1 MAIKFVTDFN
11 KEAVFYKGQEYTYRD
26 LIKKSKYI
34 SSILNI
40 NYGDRVVNFMENRP
54 EFICSFFGIWNSK
67 GVPVNVDSSYNT
79 EELAYILNDAEPEI
93 IMTSNKNFKV
103 AEEAVKMVKK
113 DIRIINCDELKLP
126 KEFSV
131 DEYVI
136 YSPEPEET
144 GVLLY
149 TSGTT
154 GKPKGVVLTFDNLMS
169 NVDAIVEIKMAT
181 PKDRLLAL
189 LPYHHVLPLSINL
202 LMAIHI
208 GTLIVLID
216 ELSASAILGALQKYK
231 ITIVV
236 GVPRLWEM
244 IHKGLMEKINNSKVA
259 TLLFNLCKKI
269 NNQKFSKII
278 FKKVQD
284 ALGGNINYLVSGGAK
299 LDANIMDDFKVLGIK
314 ILEGYGLTE
323 TSPIIAFNRPDDV
336 HIGTVGRTIPKVE
349 VKIADDGELL
359 VKGRNVLKEYYKNLK
374 ATQEVKDSEGWFH
387 TGDLGKIE
395 NGYITIVGRKKEMI
409 VLSNGK
415 NINPSD
421 IESEI
426 SKGSDLIKEIAVVE
440 YNNHLLALIYPD
452 FQLIKERNIVNI
464 TETLKWEIID
474 SYNIKAPAYRKIL
487 EIKIVKDELPK
498 TKLGKLR
505 RFMLKDVLANLDN
518 KTEKTKKDVKE
529 DPECQTREFKTLAN
543 YIKEEKGENIY
554 PDSHIEIDLGLDS
567 LDIIQLNSF
576 IEKTFGF
583 KLKEEE
589 VVDLKIIK
597 DICEYIRKNSSEYH
611 LEKINWS
618 EILKESIDYKLPSS
632 SMIWFIKIFFAPVL
646 KLYLGLKVKGV
657 EKLSNEP
664 RIIICN
670 HESFIDAFA
679 VQRLF
684 KGDILKKTYY
694 FAIKKH
700 FQNPFLNFMA
710 KNGNIILMDINDNLK
725 ESLQISAEV
734 LRGNKNLVIFPE
746 GARTRDGQLQEF
758 KKFFGILS
766 KELNIPVTVLGI
778 DGAYESMPFGS
789 VIPKPAK
796 IKLEVL
802 GEVKPEGNSVEEI
815 VEKSRKI
822 VAQWKDKNKNNLD
835 KRA

>member
-1 MAIKFVTDFN
+1 MAIKFVTDFD
-11 KEAVFYKGQEYTYRD
+11 KEAVFYKNKEYTYKD
-26 LIKKSKYI
+26 LIREAKYI
-34 SSILNI
+34 SSILGI
-40 NYGDRVVNFMENRP
+40 EKGEKVVNFMENRP

-67 GVPVNVDSSYNT
+67 GVPINIDAGYT
-79 EELAYILNDAEPEI
+79 AEELEYILTDADPKV
-93 IMTSNKNFKV
+93 IMTSNKNIEV
-103 AEEAVKMVKK
+103 AREAVKLSGK
-113 DIRIINCDELKLP
+113 DIKIINCDEMKSS
-126 KEFSV
+126 ENFQV

-136 YSPEPEET
+136 YSPEPEDV

-208 GTLIVLID
+208 GTLVVLID

-244 IHKGLMEKINNSKVA
+244 IHKGLMEKIKSSKIA
-259 TLLFNLCKKI
+259 NLLFELCKKV
-269 NNQKFSKII
+269 KSVTLSKII
-278 FKKVQD
+278 FKKVHQ
-284 ALGGNINYLVSGGAK
+284 ALGGNIRYLVSGGAK
-299 LDANIMDDFKVLGIK
+299 LDPNIMDDFKVLGIK
-314 ILEGYGLTE
+314 VLEGYGLTE
-323 TSPIIAFNRPDDV
+323 TSPIIAFTRPDDV
-336 HIGTVGRTIPKVE
+336 CIGTVGKTIPGVE

-359 VKGRNVLKEYYKNLK
+359 VKGRNVLKEYYNKPE
-374 ATQEVKDSEGWFH
+374 ATKEAKDENGWFH

-395 NGYITIVGRKKEMI
+395 NGYITIIGRKKEMI

-415 NINPSD
+415 NINPID
-421 IESEI
+421 IENEI
-426 SKGSDLIKEIAVVE
+426 AKGSDLIKEIAVME
-440 YNNHLLALIYPD
+440 HNNHLLALVYPD
-452 FQLIKERNIVNI
+452 FKLIKERSITNI
-464 TETLKWEIID
+464 TETLKWDIID
-474 SYNIKAPAYRKIL
+474 SYNINAPAYRKIL
-487 EIKIVKDELPK
+487 EIKIVKDEFPK

-505 RFMLKDVLANLDN
+505 RFMLKDILKNLEDGGEN
-518 KTEKTKKDVKE
+518 SHRERPE
-529 DPECQTREFKTLAN
+529 DPESKTREFQTLAQ

-583 KLKEEE
+583 KIKEEE
-589 VVDLKIIK
+589 TVDLKVIK
-597 DICEYIRKNSSEYH
+597 DICGYIRKNSKEYH
-611 LEKINWS
+611 FEKIDWS
-618 EILKESIDYKLPSS
+618 EILKESIDYPLPSS
-632 SMIWFIKIFFAPVL
+632 SMIWLTKIFFAPIL
-646 KLYLGLKVKGV
+646 KFYLGLKIKGV

-679 VQRLF
+679 VQRMF
-684 KGDILKKTYY
+684 KGDMLKNTYY

-700 FQNPFLNFMA
+700 FDKVGLRFMA
-710 KNGNIILMDINDNLK
+710 DHGNIILMDINENLK

-734 LRGNKNLVIFPE
+734 LKEGKNLVIFPE
-746 GARTRDGQLQEF
+746 GARTRDGKLQDF

-789 VIPKPAK
+789 IFPRPAK

-802 GEVKPEGNSVEEI
+802 GEVNPQGLSVEEI
-815 VEKSRKI
+815 VNNSREI
-822 VAQWKDKNKNNLD
+822 IRVWKTGK
-835 KRA
+835 

>member
-11 KEAVFYKGQEYTYRD
+11 KEAVFYKNKEYTYKD
-26 LIKKSKYI
+26 LIREAKYI
-34 SSILNI
+34 SKVLGIEK
-40 NYGDRVVNFMENRP
+40 GEKVVNFMENRP

-67 GVPVNVDSSYNT
+67 GVPINIDAGYT
-79 EELAYILNDAEPEI
+79 AEELEYILTDADPKV
-93 IMTSNKNFKV
+93 IMTSNKNLKV
-103 AEEAVKMVKK
+103 AEEAIKLSGKN
-113 DIRIINCDELKLP
+113 IRIINCDEINSP
-126 KEFSV
+126 EDFEV

-136 YSPEPEET
+136 YSPEPEDI

-208 GTLIVLID
+208 GTLVVLID

-244 IHKGLMEKINNSKVA
+244 IHKGLMEKIKSSKIA
-259 TLLFNLCKKI
+259 NLLFGLCKKV
-269 NNQKFSKII
+269 KSVTLSKIV
-278 FKKVQD
+278 FKKVHQ
-284 ALGGNINYLVSGGAK
+284 ALGGNIRYLVSGGAR
-299 LDANIMDDFKVLGIK
+299 LDPNIMDDFKVLGIK
-314 ILEGYGLTE
+314 VLEGYGLTE
-323 TSPIIAFNRPDDV
+323 TSPIIAFTRPDDV
-336 HIGTVGRTIPKVE
+336 CIGTVGKTIPGVE

-359 VKGRNVLKEYYKNLK
+359 VKGRNVLKEYYNKPE
-374 ATQEVKDSEGWFH
+374 ATKEAKDENGWFH

-395 NGYITIVGRKKEMI
+395 NGYITIIGRKKEMI

-415 NINPSD
+415 NINPID
-421 IESEI
+421 IENEI
-426 SKGSDLIKEIAVVE
+426 AKGSDLIKEIAVME
-440 YNNHLLALIYPD
+440 HNNHLLALVYPD
-452 FQLIKERNIVNI
+452 FKLIKERSITNI
-464 TETLKWEIID
+464 TETLKWDIID
-474 SYNIKAPAYRKIL
+474 SYNINAPAYRKIL
-487 EIKIVKDELPK
+487 EIKVVKDEFPK

-505 RFMLKDVLANLDN
+505 RFMLKDILKNLEDGGEN
-518 KTEKTKKDVKE
+518 AHKERPE
-529 DPECQTREFKTLAN
+529 DPESKTREFQTLAQ

-583 KLKEEE
+583 KIKEEE
-589 VVDLKIIK
+589 AIDLKVIK
-597 DICEYIRKNSSEYH
+597 DICEYIRKNSKEYH

-618 EILKESIDYKLPSS
+618 EILKESIDYPLPSS
-632 SMIWFIKIFFAPVL
+632 NMIWLTKIFFAPIL
-646 KLYLGLKVKGV
+646 KFYLGLKIKGI
-657 EKLSNEP
+657 EKLSKEP

-684 KGDILKKTYY
+684 KGDMLKNTYY

-700 FQNPFLNFMA
+700 FDKAGLRFMA
-710 KNGNIILMDINDNLK
+710 NHGNIILMDINENLK

-734 LRGNKNLVIFPE
+734 LKEGKNLVIFPE
-746 GARTRDGQLQEF
+746 GARTRDGKLQDF

-766 KELNIPVTVLGI
+766 KELSIPVTVLGI

-789 VIPKPAK
+789 IFPRPAK

-802 GEVKPEGNSVEEI
+802 GEVNPSGLSVEEI
-815 VEKSRKI
+815 VNNSKEIIRVWKSGK
-822 VAQWKDKNKNNLD
+822 
-835 KRA
+835 

>member
-11 KEAVFYKGQEYTYRD
+11 KEAVFYKNKEYTYKD
-26 LIKKSKYI
+26 LIREAKYI
-34 SSILNI
+34 SKVLGIEK
-40 NYGDRVVNFMENRP
+40 REKVVNFMENRP

-67 GVPVNVDSSYNT
+67 GVPINIDAGYT
-79 EELAYILNDAEPEI
+79 AEELEYILTDADPKVI
-93 IMTSNKNFKV
+93 VTSNKNLKV
-103 AEEAVKMVKK
+103 AEEAIKLSGKN
-113 DIRIINCDELKLP
+113 IRIINCDEIKSP
-126 KEFSV
+126 EDFEV

-136 YSPEPEET
+136 YSPEPEDI

-169 NVDAIVEIKMAT
+169 NVDAIIEIKMAT

-208 GTLIVLID
+208 GTLVVLID

-244 IHKGLMEKINNSKVA
+244 IHKGLMEKIKSSKIA
-259 TLLFNLCKKI
+259 NLLFELCKKV
-269 NNQKFSKII
+269 KSVTLSKIV
-278 FKKVQD
+278 FKKVHQ
-284 ALGGNINYLVSGGAK
+284 ALGGNIRYLVSGGAK
-299 LDANIMDDFKVLGIK
+299 LDPNIMDDFKVLGIK
-314 ILEGYGLTE
+314 VLEGYGLTE
-323 TSPIIAFNRPDDV
+323 TSPIIAFTRPDDV
-336 HIGTVGRTIPKVE
+336 CIGTVGKTIPGVE

-359 VKGRNVLKEYYKNLK
+359 VKGRNVLKEYYNKPE
-374 ATQEVKDSEGWFH
+374 ATKEAKDENGWFH

-395 NGYITIVGRKKEMI
+395 NGYITIIGRKKEMI

-415 NINPSD
+415 NINPID
-421 IESEI
+421 IENEI
-426 SKGSDLIKEIAVVE
+426 AKGSDLIKEIAVME
-440 YNNHLLALIYPD
+440 HNNHLLALVYPD
-452 FQLIKERNIVNI
+452 FKLIKERSITNI
-464 TETLKWEIID
+464 TETLKWDIID
-474 SYNIKAPAYRKIL
+474 SYNINAPAYRKIL
-487 EIKIVKDELPK
+487 EIKIVKDEFPK

-505 RFMLKDVLANLDN
+505 RFMLKDILKNLEDGGEN
-518 KTEKTKKDVKE
+518 AHKERPE
-529 DPECQTREFKTLAN
+529 DPESKTREFQTLAQ
-543 YIKEEKGENIY
+543 YIKEEKEENIY

-567 LDIIQLNSF
+567 LDIVQLNSF

-583 KLKEEE
+583 KIKEEE
-589 VVDLKIIK
+589 TVDLKVIK
-597 DICEYIRKNSSEYH
+597 DICEYIRKNSKEYH

-618 EILKESIDYKLPSS
+618 EILKESIDYPLPSS
-632 SMIWFIKIFFAPVL
+632 NMIWLTKIFFAPIL
-646 KLYLGLKVKGV
+646 KFYLGLKIKGV
-657 EKLSNEP
+657 EKLSKEP

-684 KGDILKKTYY
+684 KGDMLKNTYY

-700 FQNPFLNFMA
+700 FDKVGLRFMA
-710 KNGNIILMDINDNLK
+710 NHGNIILMDINENLK

-734 LRGNKNLVIFPE
+734 LKEGKNLVIFPE
-746 GARTRDGQLQEF
+746 GARTRDGKLQDF

-789 VIPKPAK
+789 IFPRPAK

-802 GEVKPEGNSVEEI
+802 GEVNPSGLSVEEI
-815 VEKSRKI
+815 VNNSKEIIRVWKSGK
-822 VAQWKDKNKNNLD
+822 
-835 KRA
+835 

>member
-11 KEAVFYKGQEYTYRD
+11 KEAVFYKNKEYTYKD
-26 LIKKSKYI
+26 LIREAKYI
-34 SSILNI
+34 SEVLGIEK
-40 NYGDRVVNFMENRP
+40 GEKVVNFMENRP

-67 GVPVNVDSSYNT
+67 GVPINIDAGYT
-79 EELAYILNDAEPEI
+79 AEELEYILTDADPKV
-93 IMTSNKNFKV
+93 IMTSNKNLKV
-103 AEEAVKMVKK
+103 AEEAIKLSGKN
-113 DIRIINCDELKLP
+113 IRIINCDEIKSP
-126 KEFSV
+126 EDFEV

-136 YSPEPEET
+136 YSPEPEDI

-169 NVDAIVEIKMAT
+169 NVDAIIEIKMAT

-208 GTLIVLID
+208 GTLVVLID

-244 IHKGLMEKINNSKVA
+244 IHKGLMEKIKSSKIA
-259 TLLFNLCKKI
+259 NLLFELCKKV
-269 NNQKFSKII
+269 KSVTLSKIV
-278 FKKVQD
+278 FKKVHQ
-284 ALGGNINYLVSGGAK
+284 ALGGNIRYLVSGGAK
-299 LDANIMDDFKVLGIK
+299 LDPNIMDDFKVLGIK
-314 ILEGYGLTE
+314 VLEGYGLTE
-323 TSPIIAFNRPDDV
+323 TSPIIAFTRPDDV
-336 HIGTVGRTIPKVE
+336 CIGTVGKTIPGVE

-359 VKGRNVLKEYYKNLK
+359 VKGRNVLKEYYNKPE
-374 ATQEVKDSEGWFH
+374 ATKEAKDENGWFH

-395 NGYITIVGRKKEMI
+395 NGYITIIGRKKEMI

-415 NINPSD
+415 NINPID
-421 IESEI
+421 IENEI
-426 SKGSDLIKEIAVVE
+426 AKGSDLIKEIAVME
-440 YNNHLLALIYPD
+440 HNNHLLALVYPD
-452 FQLIKERNIVNI
+452 FKLIKERSITNI
-464 TETLKWEIID
+464 TETLKWDIID
-474 SYNIKAPAYRKIL
+474 SYNINAPAYRKIL
-487 EIKIVKDELPK
+487 EIKIVKDEFPK

-505 RFMLKDVLANLDN
+505 RFMLKDILKNLEDGGEN
-518 KTEKTKKDVKE
+518 AHKERPE
-529 DPECQTREFKTLAN
+529 DPESKTREFQTLAQ

-583 KLKEEE
+583 KIKEEE
-589 VVDLKIIK
+589 TVDLKVIK
-597 DICEYIRKNSSEYH
+597 DICEYIRKNSKEYH

-618 EILKESIDYKLPSS
+618 EILKESIDYPLPSS
-632 SMIWFIKIFFAPVL
+632 NMIWLTKIFFAPIL
-646 KLYLGLKVKGV
+646 KFYLGLKIKGI
-657 EKLSNEP
+657 EKLSKEP

-684 KGDILKKTYY
+684 KGDMLKNTYY

-700 FQNPFLNFMA
+700 FDKAGLRFMA
-710 KNGNIILMDINDNLK
+710 NHGNIILMDINENLK

-734 LRGNKNLVIFPE
+734 LKEGKNLVIFPE
-746 GARTRDGQLQEF
+746 GARTRDGKLQDF

-778 DGAYESMPFGS
+778 DGAYKSMPFGS
-789 VIPKPAK
+789 IFPRPAK

-802 GEVKPEGNSVEEI
+802 GEVNPSGLSVEEI
-815 VEKSRKI
+815 VNNSKEIIRVWKSGK
-822 VAQWKDKNKNNLD
+822 
-835 KRA
+835 

>member
-11 KEAVFYKGQEYTYRD
+11 KEAVFYKNKEYTYKD
-26 LIKKSKYI
+26 LIREAKYI
-34 SSILNI
+34 SKVLGIEK
-40 NYGDRVVNFMENRP
+40 GEKVVNFMENRP

-67 GVPVNVDSSYNT
+67 GVPINIDAGYT
-79 EELAYILNDAEPEI
+79 AEELEYILTDADPKV
-93 IMTSNKNFKV
+93 IMTSNKNLKV
-103 AEEAVKMVKK
+103 AEEAIKLSGKN
-113 DIRIINCDELKLP
+113 IRIINCDEIKSP
-126 KEFSV
+126 EDFEV

-136 YSPEPEET
+136 YSPEPEDI

-169 NVDAIVEIKMAT
+169 NVDAIIEIKMAT

-208 GTLIVLID
+208 GTLVVLID

-244 IHKGLMEKINNSKVA
+244 IHKGLMEKIKSSKIA
-259 TLLFNLCKKI
+259 NLLFELCKKV
-269 NNQKFSKII
+269 KSVTLSKIV
-278 FKKVQD
+278 FKKVHQ
-284 ALGGNINYLVSGGAK
+284 ALGGNIRYLVSGGAK
-299 LDANIMDDFKVLGIK
+299 LDPNIMDDFKVLGIK
-314 ILEGYGLTE
+314 VLEGYGLTE
-323 TSPIIAFNRPDDV
+323 TSPIIAFTRPDDV
-336 HIGTVGRTIPKVE
+336 CIGTVGKTIPGVE

-359 VKGRNVLKEYYKNLK
+359 VKGRNVLKEYYNKPE
-374 ATQEVKDSEGWFH
+374 ATKEAKDENGWFH

-395 NGYITIVGRKKEMI
+395 NGYITIIGRKKEMI

-415 NINPSD
+415 NINPID
-421 IESEI
+421 IENEI
-426 SKGSDLIKEIAVVE
+426 AKGSDLIKEIAVME
-440 YNNHLLALIYPD
+440 HNNHLLALVYPD
-452 FQLIKERNIVNI
+452 FKLIKERSITNI
-464 TETLKWEIID
+464 TETLKWDIID
-474 SYNIKAPAYRKIL
+474 SYNINAPAYRKIL
-487 EIKIVKDELPK
+487 EIKIVKDEFPK

-505 RFMLKDVLANLDN
+505 RFMLKDILKNLEDGGEN
-518 KTEKTKKDVKE
+518 AHKERPE
-529 DPECQTREFKTLAN
+529 DPESKTREFQTLAQ

-583 KLKEEE
+583 KIKEEE
-589 VVDLKIIK
+589 TVDLKVIK
-597 DICEYIRKNSSEYH
+597 DICEYIRKNSKEYH

-618 EILKESIDYKLPSS
+618 EILKESIDYPLPSS
-632 SMIWFIKIFFAPVL
+632 NMIWLTKIFFAPIL
-646 KLYLGLKVKGV
+646 KFYLGLKIKGV
-657 EKLSNEP
+657 EKLSKEP

-684 KGDILKKTYY
+684 KGDMLKNTYY

-700 FQNPFLNFMA
+700 FDKVGLRFMA
-710 KNGNIILMDINDNLK
+710 NHGNIILMDINENLK

-734 LRGNKNLVIFPE
+734 LKEGKNLVIFPE
-746 GARTRDGQLQEF
+746 GARTRDGKLQDF

-789 VIPKPAK
+789 IFPRPAK

-802 GEVKPEGNSVEEI
+802 GEVNPSGLSVEEI
-815 VEKSRKI
+815 VNNSKEIIRVWKSGK
-822 VAQWKDKNKNNLD
+822 
-835 KRA
+835 

>member
-11 KEAVFYKGQEYTYRD
+11 KEAVFYKNKEYTYKD
-26 LIKKSKYI
+26 LIREAKYI
-34 SSILNI
+34 SKVLGIEK
-40 NYGDRVVNFMENRP
+40 GEKVVNFMENRP

-67 GVPVNVDSSYNT
+67 GVPINIDAGYT
-79 EELAYILNDAEPEI
+79 AEELEYILTDADPKV
-93 IMTSNKNFKV
+93 IMTSNKNLKV
-103 AEEAVKMVKK
+103 AEEAIKLSGKN
-113 DIRIINCDELKLP
+113 IRIINCDEIKSP
-126 KEFSV
+126 EDFEV

-136 YSPEPEET
+136 YSPEPEDI

-169 NVDAIVEIKMAT
+169 NVDAIIEIKMAT

-208 GTLIVLID
+208 GTLVVLID

-244 IHKGLMEKINNSKVA
+244 IHKGLMEKIKSSKIA
-259 TLLFNLCKKI
+259 NLLFELCKKV
-269 NNQKFSKII
+269 KSVTLSKIV
-278 FKKVQD
+278 FKKVHQ
-284 ALGGNINYLVSGGAK
+284 ALGGNIRYLVSGGAK
-299 LDANIMDDFKVLGIK
+299 LDPNIMDDFKVLGIK
-314 ILEGYGLTE
+314 VLEGYGLTE
-323 TSPIIAFNRPDDV
+323 TSPIIAFTRPDDV
-336 HIGTVGRTIPKVE
+336 CIGTVGKTIPGVE

-359 VKGRNVLKEYYKNLK
+359 VKGRNVLKEYYNKPE
-374 ATQEVKDSEGWFH
+374 ATKEAKDENGWFH

-395 NGYITIVGRKKEMI
+395 NGYITIIGRKKEMI

-415 NINPSD
+415 NINPID
-421 IESEI
+421 IENEI
-426 SKGSDLIKEIAVVE
+426 AKGSDLIKEIAVME
-440 YNNHLLALIYPD
+440 HNNHLLALVYPD
-452 FQLIKERNIVNI
+452 FKLIKERSITNI
-464 TETLKWEIID
+464 TETLKWDIID
-474 SYNIKAPAYRKIL
+474 SYNINAPAYRKIL
-487 EIKIVKDELPK
+487 EIKIVKDEFPK

-505 RFMLKDVLANLDN
+505 RFMLKDILKNLEDGGEN
-518 KTEKTKKDVKE
+518 SHKERPE
-529 DPECQTREFKTLAN
+529 DPESKTREFQTLAQ

-583 KLKEEE
+583 KIKEEE
-589 VVDLKIIK
+589 TVDLKVIK
-597 DICEYIRKNSSEYH
+597 DICEYIRKNSKEYH

-618 EILKESIDYKLPSS
+618 EILKESIDYPLPSS
-632 SMIWFIKIFFAPVL
+632 NMIWLTKIFFAPIL
-646 KLYLGLKVKGV
+646 KFYLGLKIKGV
-657 EKLSNEP
+657 EKLSKEP

-684 KGDILKKTYY
+684 KGDMLKNTYY

-700 FQNPFLNFMA
+700 FDKVGLRFMA
-710 KNGNIILMDINDNLK
+710 NHGNIILMDINENLK

-734 LRGNKNLVIFPE
+734 LKEGKNLVIFPE
-746 GARTRDGQLQEF
+746 GARTRDGKLQDF

-789 VIPKPAK
+789 IFPRPAK

-802 GEVKPEGNSVEEI
+802 GEVNPSGLSVE
-815 VEKSRKI
+815 KI
-822 VAQWKDKNKNNLD
+822 VNNSKEIIRVWKSGK
-835 KRA
+835 

>member
-11 KEAVFYKGQEYTYRD
+11 KEAVFYKNKEYTYKD
-26 LIKKSKYI
+26 LIREAKYI
-34 SSILNI
+34 SKVLGIEK
-40 NYGDRVVNFMENRP
+40 GEKVVNFMENRP

-67 GVPVNVDSSYNT
+67 GVPINIDAGYT
-79 EELAYILNDAEPEI
+79 AEELEYILTDADPKVI
-93 IMTSNKNFKV
+93 VTSNKNLKV
-103 AEEAVKMVKK
+103 AEEAIKLSGKN
-113 DIRIINCDELKLP
+113 IRIINCDEIKSP
-126 KEFSV
+126 EDFEV

-136 YSPEPEET
+136 YSPEPEDI

-208 GTLIVLID
+208 GTLVVLID

-244 IHKGLMEKINNSKVA
+244 IHKGLMEKIKSSKIA
-259 TLLFNLCKKI
+259 NLLFELCKKV
-269 NNQKFSKII
+269 KSVTLSKIV
-278 FKKVQD
+278 FKKVHQ
-284 ALGGNINYLVSGGAK
+284 ALGGNIRYLVSGGAK
-299 LDANIMDDFKVLGIK
+299 LDPNIMDDFKVLGIK
-314 ILEGYGLTE
+314 VLEGYGLTE
-323 TSPIIAFNRPDDV
+323 TSPIIAFTRPDDV
-336 HIGTVGRTIPKVE
+336 CIGTVGKTIPGVE
-349 VKIADDGELL
+349 VKIAEDGELL
-359 VKGRNVLKEYYKNLK
+359 VKGRNVLKEYYNKPE
-374 ATQEVKDSEGWFH
+374 ATKEAKDENGWFH

-395 NGYITIVGRKKEMI
+395 NGYITIIGRKKEMI

-415 NINPSD
+415 NINPID
-421 IESEI
+421 IENEI
-426 SKGSDLIKEIAVVE
+426 AKGSDLIKEIAVME
-440 YNNHLLALIYPD
+440 HNNHLLALVYPD
-452 FQLIKERNIVNI
+452 FKLIKERSITNI
-464 TETLKWEIID
+464 TETLKWDIID
-474 SYNIKAPAYRKIL
+474 SYNINAPAYRKIL
-487 EIKIVKDELPK
+487 EIKIVKDEFPK

-505 RFMLKDVLANLDN
+505 RFMLKDILKNLEDGGEN
-518 KTEKTKKDVKE
+518 AHKERPE
-529 DPECQTREFKTLAN
+529 DPESKTREFQTLAQ

-583 KLKEEE
+583 KIKEEE
-589 VVDLKIIK
+589 TVDLKVIK
-597 DICEYIRKNSSEYH
+597 DICEYIRKNSKEYH

-618 EILKESIDYKLPSS
+618 EILKESIDYPLPSS
-632 SMIWFIKIFFAPVL
+632 NMIWLTKIFFAPIL
-646 KLYLGLKVKGV
+646 KFYLGLKIKGI
-657 EKLSNEP
+657 EKLSKEP

-684 KGDILKKTYY
+684 KGDMLKNTYY

-700 FQNPFLNFMA
+700 FDKVGLRFMA
-710 KNGNIILMDINDNLK
+710 NHGNIILMDINENLK
-725 ESLQISAEV
+725 ESLQVSAEV
-734 LRGNKNLVIFPE
+734 LKEGKNLVIFPE
-746 GARTRDGQLQEF
+746 GARTRDGKLQDF

-789 VIPKPAK
+789 IFPRPAK
-796 IKLEVL
+796 IRLEVL
-802 GEVKPEGNSVEEI
+802 EEVNPQGLSVEEI
-815 VEKSRKI
+815 VNNSREI
-822 VAQWKDKNKNNLD
+822 IRVWKTGK
-835 KRA
+835 

>member
-11 KEAVFYKGQEYTYRD
+11 KEAVFYKNKEYTYKD
-26 LIKKSKYI
+26 LIREAKYI
-34 SSILNI
+34 SEVLGIEK
-40 NYGDRVVNFMENRP
+40 GEKVVNFMENRP

-67 GVPVNVDSSYNT
+67 GVPINIDAGYT
-79 EELAYILNDAEPEI
+79 AEELEYILTDADPKV
-93 IMTSNKNFKV
+93 IMTSNKNLKV
-103 AEEAVKMVKK
+103 AEEAIKLSGKN
-113 DIRIINCDELKLP
+113 IRIINCDEIKSP
-126 KEFSV
+126 EDFEV

-136 YSPEPEET
+136 YSPEPEDI

-208 GTLIVLID
+208 GTLVVLID
-216 ELSASAILGALQKYK
+216 ELSSSAILGALQKYK

-244 IHKGLMEKINNSKVA
+244 IHKGLMEKIKSSKIA
-259 TLLFNLCKKI
+259 NLLFELCKKV
-269 NNQKFSKII
+269 KSVTLSKIV
-278 FKKVQD
+278 FKKVHQ
-284 ALGGNINYLVSGGAK
+284 ALGGNIRYLVSGGAK
-299 LDANIMDDFKVLGIK
+299 LDPNIMDDFKVLGIK
-314 ILEGYGLTE
+314 VLEGYGLTE
-323 TSPIIAFNRPDDV
+323 TSPIIAFTRPDDV
-336 HIGTVGRTIPKVE
+336 CIGTVGKTIPGVE

-359 VKGRNVLKEYYKNLK
+359 VKGRNVLKEYYNKPE
-374 ATQEVKDSEGWFH
+374 ATKEAKDENGWFH

-395 NGYITIVGRKKEMI
+395 NGYITIIGRKKEMI

-415 NINPSD
+415 NINPID
-421 IESEI
+421 IENEI
-426 SKGSDLIKEIAVVE
+426 AKGSDLIKEIAVME
-440 YNNHLLALIYPD
+440 HNNHLLALVYPD
-452 FQLIKERNIVNI
+452 FKLIKERSITNI
-464 TETLKWEIID
+464 TETLKWDIID
-474 SYNIKAPAYRKIL
+474 SYNINAPAYRKIL
-487 EIKIVKDELPK
+487 EIKVVKDEFPK

-505 RFMLKDVLANLDN
+505 RFMLKDILKNLEDGGEN
-518 KTEKTKKDVKE
+518 AHKERPE
-529 DPECQTREFKTLAN
+529 DPESKTREFQTLAQ

-583 KLKEEE
+583 KIKEEE
-589 VVDLKIIK
+589 TVDLKVIK
-597 DICEYIRKNSSEYH
+597 DICEYIRKNSKEYH

-618 EILKESIDYKLPSS
+618 EILKESIDYPLPSS
-632 SMIWFIKIFFAPVL
+632 NMIWLTKIFFAPIL
-646 KLYLGLKVKGV
+646 KFYLGLKIKGI
-657 EKLSNEP
+657 EKLSKEP

-684 KGDILKKTYY
+684 KGDMLKNTYY

-700 FQNPFLNFMA
+700 FDKAGLRFMA
-710 KNGNIILMDINDNLK
+710 NHGNIILMDINENLK

-734 LRGNKNLVIFPE
+734 LKEGKNLVIFPE
-746 GARTRDGQLQEF
+746 GARTRDGKLQDF

-789 VIPKPAK
+789 IFPRPAK

-802 GEVKPEGNSVEEI
+802 GEVNPSGLSVEEI
-815 VEKSRKI
+815 VNNSKEIIRVWKSEK
-822 VAQWKDKNKNNLD
+822 
-835 KRA
+835 

>member
-11 KEAVFYKGQEYTYRD
+11 KEAVFYKNKEYTYKD
-26 LIKKSKYI
+26 LIREAKYI
-34 SSILNI
+34 SKVLGIEK
-40 NYGDRVVNFMENRP
+40 GEKVVNFMENRP

-67 GVPVNVDSSYNT
+67 GVPINIDAGYT
-79 EELAYILNDAEPEI
+79 AEELEYILTDADPKV
-93 IMTSNKNFKV
+93 IMTSNKNLKV
-103 AEEAVKMVKK
+103 AEEAIKLSGKN
-113 DIRIINCDELKLP
+113 IRIINCDEIKSP
-126 KEFSV
+126 EDFEV

-136 YSPEPEET
+136 YSPEPEDI

-208 GTLIVLID
+208 GTLVVLID

-244 IHKGLMEKINNSKVA
+244 IHKGLMEKIKSSKIA
-259 TLLFNLCKKI
+259 NLLFELCKKV
-269 NNQKFSKII
+269 KSVTLSKIV
-278 FKKVQD
+278 FKKVHQ
-284 ALGGNINYLVSGGAK
+284 ALGGNIRYLVSGGAK
-299 LDANIMDDFKVLGIK
+299 LDPNIMDDFKVLGIK
-314 ILEGYGLTE
+314 VLEGYGLTE
-323 TSPIIAFNRPDDV
+323 TSPIIAFTRPDDV
-336 HIGTVGRTIPKVE
+336 CIGTVGKTIPGVE

-359 VKGRNVLKEYYKNLK
+359 VKGRNVLKEYYNKPE
-374 ATQEVKDSEGWFH
+374 ATKEAKDENGWFH

-395 NGYITIVGRKKEMI
+395 NGYITIIGRKKEMI

-415 NINPSD
+415 NINPID
-421 IESEI
+421 IENEI
-426 SKGSDLIKEIAVVE
+426 AKGSDLIKEIAVME
-440 YNNHLLALIYPD
+440 HNNHLLALVYPD
-452 FQLIKERNIVNI
+452 FKLIKERSITNI
-464 TETLKWEIID
+464 TETLKWDIID
-474 SYNIKAPAYRKIL
+474 SYNINAPAYRKIL
-487 EIKIVKDELPK
+487 EIKIVKDEFPK

-505 RFMLKDVLANLDN
+505 RFMLKDILKNLEDGGEN
-518 KTEKTKKDVKE
+518 AHKERPE
-529 DPECQTREFKTLAN
+529 DPESKTREFQTLAQ
-543 YIKEEKGENIY
+543 YIKDEKGENIY

-583 KLKEEE
+583 KIKEEE
-589 VVDLKIIK
+589 TVDLKVIK
-597 DICEYIRKNSSEYH
+597 DICEYIRKNSKEYH

-618 EILKESIDYKLPSS
+618 EILKESIDYPLPSS
-632 SMIWFIKIFFAPVL
+632 NMIWLTKIFFAPIL
-646 KLYLGLKVKGV
+646 KFYLGLKIKGV
-657 EKLSNEP
+657 EKLSKEP

-684 KGDILKKTYY
+684 KGDMLKNTYY

-700 FQNPFLNFMA
+700 FDKVGLRFMA
-710 KNGNIILMDINDNLK
+710 NHGNIILMDINENLK

-734 LRGNKNLVIFPE
+734 LKEGKNLVIFPE
-746 GARTRDGQLQEF
+746 GARTRDGKLQDF

-789 VIPKPAK
+789 IFPRPAK

-802 GEVKPEGNSVEEI
+802 GEVNPSGLSVEEI
-815 VEKSRKI
+815 VNNSKEIIRVWKSGK
-822 VAQWKDKNKNNLD
+822 
-835 KRA
+835 

>member
-11 KEAVFYKGQEYTYRD
+11 KEAVFYKNKEYTYKD
-26 LIKKSKYI
+26 LIREAKYI
-34 SSILNI
+34 SKVLGIEK
-40 NYGDRVVNFMENRP
+40 GEKVVNFMENRP

-67 GVPVNVDSSYNT
+67 GVPINIDAGYT
-79 EELAYILNDAEPEI
+79 AEELEYILTDSDPKV
-93 IMTSNKNFKV
+93 IMTSNKNLKV
-103 AEEAVKMVKK
+103 AEEAIKLSGKN
-113 DIRIINCDELKLP
+113 IRIINCDEIKSP
-126 KEFSV
+126 EDFEV

-136 YSPEPEET
+136 YSPEPEDI

-208 GTLIVLID
+208 GTLVVLID

-244 IHKGLMEKINNSKVA
+244 IHKGLMEKIKSSKI
-259 TLLFNLCKKI
+259 TNLLFELCKKV
-269 NNQKFSKII
+269 KSVTLSKIV
-278 FKKVQD
+278 FKKVHQ
-284 ALGGNINYLVSGGAK
+284 ALGGNIRYLVSGGAK
-299 LDANIMDDFKVLGIK
+299 LDPNIMDDFKVLGIK
-314 ILEGYGLTE
+314 VLEGYGLTE
-323 TSPIIAFNRPDDV
+323 TSPIIAFTRPDDV
-336 HIGTVGRTIPKVE
+336 CIGTVGKTIPGVE

-359 VKGRNVLKEYYKNLK
+359 VKGRNVLKEYYNKPE
-374 ATQEVKDSEGWFH
+374 ATKEAKDENGWFH

-395 NGYITIVGRKKEMI
+395 NGYITIIGRKKEMI

-415 NINPSD
+415 NINPID
-421 IESEI
+421 IENEI
-426 SKGSDLIKEIAVVE
+426 AKGSDLIKEIAVME
-440 YNNHLLALIYPD
+440 HNNHLLALVYPD
-452 FQLIKERNIVNI
+452 FKLIKERSIINI
-464 TETLKWEIID
+464 TETLKWDIID
-474 SYNIKAPAYRKIL
+474 SYNINAPAYRKIL
-487 EIKIVKDELPK
+487 EIKIVKDEFPK

-505 RFMLKDVLANLDN
+505 RFMLKDILKNLEDGGEN
-518 KTEKTKKDVKE
+518 AHKERPE
-529 DPECQTREFKTLAN
+529 DPESKTREFQTLAQ

-583 KLKEEE
+583 KIKEEE
-589 VVDLKIIK
+589 TVDLKVIK
-597 DICEYIRKNSSEYH
+597 DICEYIRKNSKEYH

-618 EILKESIDYKLPSS
+618 EILKESIGYPLPSS
-632 SMIWFIKIFFAPVL
+632 NMIWLTKIFFAPIL
-646 KLYLGLKVKGV
+646 KFYLGLKIKGV
-657 EKLSNEP
+657 EKLSKEP

-684 KGDILKKTYY
+684 KGDMLKNTYY

-700 FQNPFLNFMA
+700 FNKVGLRFMA
-710 KNGNIILMDINDNLK
+710 NHGNIILMDINENLK

-734 LRGNKNLVIFPE
+734 LKEGKNLVIFPE
-746 GARTRDGQLQEF
+746 GARTRDGKLQDF

-778 DGAYESMPFGS
+778 DGAYKSMPFGS
-789 VIPKPAK
+789 IFPRPAK

-802 GEVKPEGNSVEEI
+802 GEVNPSGLSVEEI
-815 VEKSRKI
+815 VNNSKEIIRVWKSGK
-822 VAQWKDKNKNNLD
+822 
-835 KRA
+835 

>member
-11 KEAVFYKGQEYTYRD
+11 KEAVFYKNKEYTYKD
-26 LIKKSKYI
+26 LIREAKYI
-34 SSILNI
+34 SKVLGIEK
-40 NYGDRVVNFMENRP
+40 GEKVVNFMENRP

-67 GVPVNVDSSYNT
+67 GVPINIDAGYT
-79 EELAYILNDAEPEI
+79 AEELEYILTDADPKV
-93 IMTSNKNFKV
+93 IMTSNKNLKV
-103 AEEAVKMVKK
+103 AEEAIKLSGKN
-113 DIRIINCDELKLP
+113 IRIINCDEIKSP
-126 KEFSV
+126 EDFEV

-136 YSPEPEET
+136 YSPEPEDI

-169 NVDAIVEIKMAT
+169 NVDAIIEIKMAT

-208 GTLIVLID
+208 GTLVVLID

-244 IHKGLMEKINNSKVA
+244 IHKGLMEKIKSSKIA
-259 TLLFNLCKKI
+259 NLLFELCKKV
-269 NNQKFSKII
+269 KSVTLSKIV
-278 FKKVQD
+278 FKKVHQ
-284 ALGGNINYLVSGGAK
+284 ALGGNIRYLVSGGAK
-299 LDANIMDDFKVLGIK
+299 LDPNIMDDFKVLGIK
-314 ILEGYGLTE
+314 VLEGYGLTE
-323 TSPIIAFNRPDDV
+323 TSPIIAFTRPDDV
-336 HIGTVGRTIPKVE
+336 CIGTVGKTIPGVE

-359 VKGRNVLKEYYKNLK
+359 VKGRNVLKEYYNKPE
-374 ATQEVKDSEGWFH
+374 ATKEAKDENGWFH

-395 NGYITIVGRKKEMI
+395 NGYITIIGRKKEMI

-415 NINPSD
+415 NINPID
-421 IESEI
+421 IENEI
-426 SKGSDLIKEIAVVE
+426 AKGSDLIKEIAVME
-440 YNNHLLALIYPD
+440 HNNHLLALVYPD
-452 FQLIKERNIVNI
+452 FKLIKERSITNI
-464 TETLKWEIID
+464 TETLKWDIID
-474 SYNIKAPAYRKIL
+474 SYNINAPAYRKIL
-487 EIKIVKDELPK
+487 EIKIVKDEFPK

-505 RFMLKDVLANLDN
+505 RFMLKDILKNLEDGGEN
-518 KTEKTKKDVKE
+518 AHKERPE
-529 DPECQTREFKTLAN
+529 DPESKTREFQTLAQ

-583 KLKEEE
+583 KIKEEE
-589 VVDLKIIK
+589 TVDLKVIK
-597 DICEYIRKNSSEYH
+597 DICEYIRKNSKEYH

-618 EILKESIDYKLPSS
+618 EILKESIGYPLPSS
-632 SMIWFIKIFFAPVL
+632 NMIWLTKIFFAPIL
-646 KLYLGLKVKGV
+646 KFYLGLKIKGV
-657 EKLSNEP
+657 EKLSKEP

-684 KGDILKKTYY
+684 KGDMLKNTYY

-700 FQNPFLNFMA
+700 FDKVGLRFMA
-710 KNGNIILMDINDNLK
+710 NHGNIILMDINENLK

-734 LRGNKNLVIFPE
+734 LKEGKNLVIFPE
-746 GARTRDGQLQEF
+746 GARTRDGKLQDF

-789 VIPKPAK
+789 IFPRPAK

-802 GEVKPEGNSVEEI
+802 GEVNPSRLSVEEI
-815 VEKSRKI
+815 VNNSKEIIRVWKSGK
-822 VAQWKDKNKNNLD
+822 
-835 KRA
+835 

>member
-11 KEAVFYKGQEYTYRD
+11 KEAVFYKNKEYTYKD
-26 LIKKSKYI
+26 LIREAKYI
-34 SSILNI
+34 SKVLGIEK
-40 NYGDRVVNFMENRP
+40 GEKVVNFMENRP

-67 GVPVNVDSSYNT
+67 GVPINIDAGYT
-79 EELAYILNDAEPEI
+79 AEELEYILTDSDPKV
-93 IMTSNKNFKV
+93 IMTSNKNLKV
-103 AEEAVKMVKK
+103 AEEAIKLSGKN
-113 DIRIINCDELKLP
+113 IRIINCDEIKSP
-126 KEFSV
+126 EDFEV

-136 YSPEPEET
+136 YSPEPEDI

-208 GTLIVLID
+208 GTLVVLID

-244 IHKGLMEKINNSKVA
+244 IHKGLMEKIKSSKIA
-259 TLLFNLCKKI
+259 NLLFELCKKV
-269 NNQKFSKII
+269 KSVTLSKIV
-278 FKKVQD
+278 FKKVHQ
-284 ALGGNINYLVSGGAK
+284 ALGGNIRYLVSGGAK
-299 LDANIMDDFKVLGIK
+299 LDPNIMDDFKVLGIK
-314 ILEGYGLTE
+314 VLEGYGLTE
-323 TSPIIAFNRPDDV
+323 TSPIIAFTRPDDV
-336 HIGTVGRTIPKVE
+336 CIGTVGKTIPGVE

-359 VKGRNVLKEYYKNLK
+359 VKGRNVLKEYYNKPE
-374 ATQEVKDSEGWFH
+374 ATKEAKDENGWFH

-395 NGYITIVGRKKEMI
+395 NGYITIIGRKKEMI

-415 NINPSD
+415 NINPID
-421 IESEI
+421 IENEI
-426 SKGSDLIKEIAVVE
+426 AKGSDLIKEIAVME
-440 YNNHLLALIYPD
+440 HNNHLLALVYPD
-452 FQLIKERNIVNI
+452 FKLIKERSITNI
-464 TETLKWEIID
+464 TETLKWDIID
-474 SYNIKAPAYRKIL
+474 SYNINAPAYRKIL
-487 EIKIVKDELPK
+487 EIKIVKDEFPK

-505 RFMLKDVLANLDN
+505 RFMLKDILKNLEDGGEN
-518 KTEKTKKDVKE
+518 AHKERPE
-529 DPECQTREFKTLAN
+529 DPESKTREFQTLAQ

-583 KLKEEE
+583 KIKEEE
-589 VVDLKIIK
+589 TVDLKVIK
-597 DICEYIRKNSSEYH
+597 DICEYIRKNSKEYH

-618 EILKESIDYKLPSS
+618 EILKESIDYPLPSS
-632 SMIWFIKIFFAPVL
+632 NMIWLTKIFFAPIL
-646 KLYLGLKVKGV
+646 KFYLGLKIKGI
-657 EKLSNEP
+657 EKLSKEP

-684 KGDILKKTYY
+684 KGDMLKNTYY

-700 FQNPFLNFMA
+700 FNKVGLRFMA
-710 KNGNIILMDINDNLK
+710 NHGNIILMDINENLK

-734 LRGNKNLVIFPE
+734 LKEGKNLVIFPE
-746 GARTRDGQLQEF
+746 GARTRDGKLQDF

-778 DGAYESMPFGS
+778 DGAYKSMPFGS
-789 VIPKPAK
+789 IFPRPAK

-802 GEVKPEGNSVEEI
+802 GEVNPSGLSVEEI
-815 VEKSRKI
+815 VNNSKEIIRVWKSGK
-822 VAQWKDKNKNNLD
+822 
-835 KRA
+835 

>member
-11 KEAVFYKGQEYTYRD
+11 KEAVFYKNKEYTYKD
-26 LIKKSKYI
+26 LIREAKYI
-34 SSILNI
+34 SKVLGIEK
-40 NYGDRVVNFMENRP
+40 GEKVVNFMENRP

-67 GVPVNVDSSYNT
+67 GVPINIDAGYT
-79 EELAYILNDAEPEI
+79 AEELEYILTDADPKV
-93 IMTSNKNFKV
+93 IMTSNKNLKV
-103 AEEAVKMVKK
+103 AEEAIKLSGKN
-113 DIRIINCDELKLP
+113 IRIINCDEIKSP
-126 KEFSV
+126 EDFEV

-136 YSPEPEET
+136 YSPEPEDI

-169 NVDAIVEIKMAT
+169 NVDAIIEIKMAT

-208 GTLIVLID
+208 GTLVVLID

-244 IHKGLMEKINNSKVA
+244 IHKGLMEKIKSSKIA
-259 TLLFNLCKKI
+259 NLLFELCKKV
-269 NNQKFSKII
+269 KSVTLSKIV
-278 FKKVQD
+278 FKKVHQ
-284 ALGGNINYLVSGGAK
+284 ALGGNIRYLVSGGAK
-299 LDANIMDDFKVLGIK
+299 LDPNIMDDFKVLGIK
-314 ILEGYGLTE
+314 VLEGYGLTE
-323 TSPIIAFNRPDDV
+323 TSPIIAFTRPDDV
-336 HIGTVGRTIPKVE
+336 CIGTVGKTIPGVE

-359 VKGRNVLKEYYKNLK
+359 VKGRNVLKEYYNKPE
-374 ATQEVKDSEGWFH
+374 ATKEAKDENGWFH

-395 NGYITIVGRKKEMI
+395 NGYITIIGRKKEMI

-415 NINPSD
+415 NINPID
-421 IESEI
+421 IENEI
-426 SKGSDLIKEIAVVE
+426 AKGSDLIKEIAVME
-440 YNNHLLALIYPD
+440 HNNHLLALVYPD
-452 FQLIKERNIVNI
+452 FKLIKERSITNI
-464 TETLKWEIID
+464 TETLKWDIID
-474 SYNIKAPAYRKIL
+474 SYNINAPAYRKIL
-487 EIKIVKDELPK
+487 EIKIVKDEFPK

-505 RFMLKDVLANLDN
+505 RFMLKDILKNLEDGGEN
-518 KTEKTKKDVKE
+518 AHKERPE
-529 DPECQTREFKTLAN
+529 DPESKTREFQTLAQ

-583 KLKEEE
+583 KIKEEE
-589 VVDLKIIK
+589 AIDLKVIK
-597 DICEYIRKNSSEYH
+597 DICEYIRKNSKEYH

-618 EILKESIDYKLPSS
+618 EILKESIDYPLPSS
-632 SMIWFIKIFFAPVL
+632 NMIWLTKIFFASIL
-646 KLYLGLKVKGV
+646 KFYLGLKIKGI
-657 EKLSNEP
+657 EKLSKEP

-684 KGDILKKTYY
+684 KGDMLKNTYY

-700 FQNPFLNFMA
+700 FDKAGLRFMA
-710 KNGNIILMDINDNLK
+710 NHGNIILMDINENLK

-734 LRGNKNLVIFPE
+734 LKEGKNLVIFPE
-746 GARTRDGQLQEF
+746 GARTRDGKLQDF

-789 VIPKPAK
+789 IFPRPAK

-802 GEVKPEGNSVEEI
+802 GEVNPSGLSVEEI
-815 VEKSRKI
+815 VNNSKEIIRVWKSGK
-822 VAQWKDKNKNNLD
+822 
-835 KRA
+835 

>member
-11 KEAVFYKGQEYTYRD
+11 KEAVFYKNKEYTYKD
-26 LIKKSKYI
+26 LIREAKYI
-34 SSILNI
+34 SKVLGIEK
-40 NYGDRVVNFMENRP
+40 GEKVVNFMENRP

-67 GVPVNVDSSYNT
+67 GVPINIDAGYT
-79 EELAYILNDAEPEI
+79 AEELEYILTDADPKI
-93 IMTSNKNFKV
+93 IMTSNKNLKV
-103 AEEAVKMVKK
+103 AEEAVKLSGKN
-113 DIRIINCDELKLP
+113 IRIINCDEIKSP
-126 KEFSV
+126 EDFEV

-136 YSPEPEET
+136 YSPEPEDI

-169 NVDAIVEIKMAT
+169 NVDAIIEIKMAT

-208 GTLIVLID
+208 GTLVVLID

-244 IHKGLMEKINNSKVA
+244 IHKGLMEKIKSSKIA
-259 TLLFNLCKKI
+259 NLLFELCKKV
-269 NNQKFSKII
+269 KSVTLSKIV
-278 FKKVQD
+278 FKKVHQ
-284 ALGGNINYLVSGGAK
+284 ALGGNIRYLVSGGAK
-299 LDANIMDDFKVLGIK
+299 LDPNIMDDFKVLGIK
-314 ILEGYGLTE
+314 VLEGYGLTE
-323 TSPIIAFNRPDDV
+323 TSPIIAFTRPDDV
-336 HIGTVGRTIPKVE
+336 CIGTVGKTIPGVE

-359 VKGRNVLKEYYKNLK
+359 VKGRNVLKEYYNKPE
-374 ATQEVKDSEGWFH
+374 ATKEAKDENGWFH

-395 NGYITIVGRKKEMI
+395 NGYITIIGRKKEMI

-415 NINPSD
+415 NINPID
-421 IESEI
+421 IENEI
-426 SKGSDLIKEIAVVE
+426 AKGSDLIKEIAVME
-440 YNNHLLALIYPD
+440 HNNHLLALVYPD
-452 FQLIKERNIVNI
+452 FKLIKERSITNI
-464 TETLKWEIID
+464 TETLKWDIID
-474 SYNIKAPAYRKIL
+474 SYNINAPAYRKIL
-487 EIKIVKDELPK
+487 EIKVVKDEFPK

-505 RFMLKDVLANLDN
+505 RFMLKDILKNLEDGGEN
-518 KTEKTKKDVKE
+518 AHKERPE
-529 DPECQTREFKTLAN
+529 DPESKTREFQTLAQ
-543 YIKEEKGENIY
+543 YIKEEKEENIY

-567 LDIIQLNSF
+567 LDIVQLNSF

-583 KLKEEE
+583 KIKEEE
-589 VVDLKIIK
+589 TVDLKVIK
-597 DICEYIRKNSSEYH
+597 DICEYIRKNSKEYH

-618 EILKESIDYKLPSS
+618 EILKESIDYPLPSS
-632 SMIWFIKIFFAPVL
+632 NMIWLTKIFFAPIL
-646 KLYLGLKVKGV
+646 KFYLGLKIKGV
-657 EKLSNEP
+657 EKLSKEP

-684 KGDILKKTYY
+684 KGDMLKNTYY

-700 FQNPFLNFMA
+700 FDKVGLRFMA
-710 KNGNIILMDINDNLK
+710 NHGNIILMDINENLK

-734 LRGNKNLVIFPE
+734 LKEGKNLVIFPE
-746 GARTRDGQLQEF
+746 GARTRDGKLQDF

-789 VIPKPAK
+789 IFPRPAK

-802 GEVKPEGNSVEEI
+802 GEVNPSGLSVEEI
-815 VEKSRKI
+815 VNNSKEIIRVWKSGK
-822 VAQWKDKNKNNLD
+822 
-835 KRA
+835 

>member
-11 KEAVFYKGQEYTYRD
+11 KEAVFYKNKEYTYKD
-26 LIKKSKYI
+26 LIREAKYI
-34 SSILNI
+34 SKVLGIEK
-40 NYGDRVVNFMENRP
+40 GEKVVNFMENRP

-67 GVPVNVDSSYNT
+67 GVPINIDAGYT
-79 EELAYILNDAEPEI
+79 AEELEYILTDADPKV
-93 IMTSNKNFKV
+93 IMTSNKNLKV
-103 AEEAVKMVKK
+103 AEEAIKLSGKN
-113 DIRIINCDELKLP
+113 IRIINCDEIKSP
-126 KEFSV
+126 EDFEV

-136 YSPEPEET
+136 YSPEPEDI

-169 NVDAIVEIKMAT
+169 NVDAIIEIKMAT

-208 GTLIVLID
+208 GTLVVLID

-244 IHKGLMEKINNSKVA
+244 IHKGLMEKIKSSKIA
-259 TLLFNLCKKI
+259 NLLFELCKKV
-269 NNQKFSKII
+269 KSVTLSKIV
-278 FKKVQD
+278 FKKVHQ
-284 ALGGNINYLVSGGAK
+284 ALGGNIRYLVSGGAK
-299 LDANIMDDFKVLGIK
+299 LDPNIMDDFKVLGIK
-314 ILEGYGLTE
+314 VLEGYGLTE
-323 TSPIIAFNRPDDV
+323 TSPIIAFTRPDDV
-336 HIGTVGRTIPKVE
+336 CIGTVGKTIPGVE

-359 VKGRNVLKEYYKNLK
+359 VKGRNVLKEYYNKPE
-374 ATQEVKDSEGWFH
+374 ATKEAKDENGWFH

-395 NGYITIVGRKKEMI
+395 NGYITIIGRKKEMI

-415 NINPSD
+415 NINPID
-421 IESEI
+421 IENEI
-426 SKGSDLIKEIAVVE
+426 AKGSDLIKEIAVME
-440 YNNHLLALIYPD
+440 HNNHLLALVYPD
-452 FQLIKERNIVNI
+452 FKLIKERSITNI
-464 TETLKWEIID
+464 TETLKWDIID
-474 SYNIKAPAYRKIL
+474 SYNINAPAYRKIL
-487 EIKIVKDELPK
+487 EIKIVKDEFPK

-505 RFMLKDVLANLDN
+505 RFMLKDILKNLEDGGEN
-518 KTEKTKKDVKE
+518 AHKERLE
-529 DPECQTREFKTLAN
+529 DPESKTREFQTLAQ

-583 KLKEEE
+583 KIKEEE
-589 VVDLKIIK
+589 TVDLKVIK
-597 DICEYIRKNSSEYH
+597 DICEYIRKNSKEYH

-618 EILKESIDYKLPSS
+618 EILKESIDYPLPSS
-632 SMIWFIKIFFAPVL
+632 NMIWLTKIFFAPIL
-646 KLYLGLKVKGV
+646 KFYLGLKIKGI
-657 EKLSNEP
+657 EKLSKEP

-684 KGDILKKTYY
+684 KGDMLKNTYY

-700 FQNPFLNFMA
+700 FDKPGLRFMA
-710 KNGNIILMDINDNLK
+710 NHGNIILMDINENLK

-734 LRGNKNLVIFPE
+734 LKEGKNLVIFPE
-746 GARTRDGQLQEF
+746 GARTRDGKLQDF

-778 DGAYESMPFGS
+778 DGAYKSMPFGS
-789 VIPKPAK
+789 IFPRPAK

-802 GEVKPEGNSVEEI
+802 GEVNPSGLSVEEI
-815 VEKSRKI
+815 VNNSKEIIRVWKSGK
-822 VAQWKDKNKNNLD
+822 
-835 KRA
+835 